1 MASTIYYILAG
12 INSVYKIDLVVWA
25 ESHSLAQ
32 RLTTRSLISPK
43 KILEQKIFKL
53 LI

>member
-12 INSVYKIDLVVWA
+12 INSVYKIDPVVWA
-25 ESHSLAQ
+25 ASYSLAQ
-32 RLTTRSLISPK
+32 QLTALNWPPK